1 MPDSGLVETY
11 IVELKNESGG
21 KKDVSAFSVKTT
33 MFTGL
38 DAGTQYTV
46 VMVTASGDQR
56 GDKVEK
62 IFYTSKYTIV
72 KVVLK

>member
-1 MPDSGLVETY
+1 METY

-72 KVVLK
+72 TVVLK